1 MENVAKHIVGTK
13 DLLLSVW
20 EDLCFHQ
27 VVQDPQ
33 RTQWEES
40 GLWLLF
46 LGEKYFLYQ

>member
-1 MENVAKHIVGTK
+1 MENVTKHIVGTK

-33 RTQWEES
+33 RTQRS
-40 GLWLLF
+40 QASDC
-46 LGEKYFLYQ
+46 YF